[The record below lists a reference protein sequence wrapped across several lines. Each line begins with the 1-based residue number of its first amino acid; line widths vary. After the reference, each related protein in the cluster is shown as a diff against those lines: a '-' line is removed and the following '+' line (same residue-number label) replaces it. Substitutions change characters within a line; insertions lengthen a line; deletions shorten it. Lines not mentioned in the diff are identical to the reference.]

1 MLSDLDR
8 RILARACNFCLHEKC
23 EHVLIKNDKA
33 QCKVCGEWTKVKWDE
48 NGFYFP
54 NPTFT
59 TPDDW
64 ELVRQN
70 VVVPNFYEITK
81 DIDARSLIIAL
92 VMQTPQMMCLF
103 ILNWIKSRPDLFP
116 WITEMLK
123 EEV

>member
-59 TPDDW
+59 TADDW
-64 ELVRQN
+64 EMVR
-70 VVVPNFYEITK
+70 VKVILPNILLFESIIYDNGIQWWLQKTSHELCQTTV
-81 DIDARSLIIAL
+81 DI
-92 VMQTPQMMCLF
+92 
-103 ILNWIKSRPDLFP
+103 IKSRPDLFP
-116 WITEMLK
+116 WVVEMKGVK
-123 EEV
+123 E